1 MRISENQVKIE
12 GILSEVGLETAT
24 FNRKGQTTECIRGTI
39 KIRVEQDINGTM
51 TIMEVPVSA
60 FASRYTNAGAENPAY
75 NSLKDVM
82 ENYKSIAACGN
93 IDDADRVRITNG
105 SLQENV
111 FYAKNGDLVNTSRIS
126 ASFINKIAKNECKP
140 EATFTAT
147 IVVGNKSDELDR
159 DGTPTNRLNVNGVI
173 IQYGER
179 ADLIKFI
186 VAKPDAKNHIEQYWN
201 DGDTVRVQ
209 GKVNFSSK
217 TEYIEEE
224 VGFGEPIK
232 TAKTTS
238 VHELL
243 IESGSAGCLE
253 GDAAYDIK
261 DIQSALAARKVRIEE
276 TKKPVVSAPS
286 KPDFGF

>member
-24 FNRKGQTTECIRGTI
+24 FNRKGQATECIRGTI

-51 TIMEVPVSA
+51 TTMEVPVSA

-111 FYAKNGDLVNTSRIS
+111 FYAKNGDLVNTSRII

>member
-51 TIMEVPVSA
+51 TTMEVPVSA

-238 VHELL
+238 VHERL

>member
-24 FNRKGQTTECIRGTI
+24 FNRKGQVTECIRGTI

-51 TIMEVPVSA
+51 TTMEVPVSA

-261 DIQSALAARKVRIEE
+261 DVQSALAARKVRIEE
-276 TKKPVVSAPS
+276 TKKPVANAPS

>member
-24 FNRKGQTTECIRGTI
+24 FNRKGQTTECIRGTV

-51 TIMEVPVSA
+51 TTMEVPISA

>member
-51 TIMEVPVSA
+51 TTMEVPVSA

-261 DIQSALAARKVRIEE
+261 DVQSALAARKVRIEE
-276 TKKPVVSAPS
+276 TKKPVASAPS

>member
-1 MRISENQVKIE
+1 MRISENQVKVE
-12 GILSEVGLETAT
+12 GVLSEVGLETAT

-51 TIMEVPVSA
+51 TTMEVPVSA

-159 DGTPTNRLNVNGVI
+159 DGTPTNRLTVNGVI

-276 TKKPVVSAPS
+276 TKKPVANIPS

>member
-39 KIRVEQDINGTM
+39 KIRVEQNINGTM
-51 TIMEVPVSA
+51 TTMEVPVSA

>member
-39 KIRVEQDINGTM
+39 KIRVEQDINGIM
-51 TIMEVPVSA
+51 TTMEVPVSA

-93 IDDADRVRITNG
+93 IDDADRVRITSG

-276 TKKPVVSAPS
+276 TKKPAVTAPS

>member
-24 FNRKGQTTECIRGTI
+24 FNRKGQATECIRGTI

-51 TIMEVPVSA
+51 TTMEVPVSA

-111 FYAKNGDLVNTSRIS
+111 FY
-126 ASFINKIAKNECKP
+126 AKNECKP

>member
-24 FNRKGQTTECIRGTI
+24 FNRKGQATECIRGTI

-51 TIMEVPVSA
+51 TTMEVPVSA

-261 DIQSALAARKVRIEE
+261 YIQSALAARKVRIEE

>member
-24 FNRKGQTTECIRGTI
+24 FNRKGQTTECIRGTV
-39 KIRVEQDINGTM
+39 KIRVEQAINGIM
-51 TIMEVPVSA
+51 TTMEVPVSA

-261 DIQSALAARKVRIEE
+261 DVQSALAARKVRIEE
-276 TKKPVVSAPS
+276 TKKPVANAPS

>member
-51 TIMEVPVSA
+51 TTMEVPVSA
-60 FASRYTNAGAENPAY
+60 FASRYTNAGTENPAY

>member
-24 FNRKGQTTECIRGTI
+24 FNRKGQATECIRGTI
-39 KIRVEQDINGTM
+39 QIRVEQDINGTM
-51 TIMEVPVSA
+51 TTMEVPVSA

-147 IVVGNKSDELDR
+147 IVVGNKTDELDR

>member
-51 TIMEVPVSA
+51 TTMEVPVSA

-186 VAKPDAKNHIEQYWN
+186 VAKPEAKNHIEQYWN

-276 TKKPVVSAPS
+276 TKKPVASAPS
-286 KPDFGF
+286 KPEFGF

>member
-51 TIMEVPVSA
+51 TTMEVPVSA

-186 VAKPDAKNHIEQYWN
+186 VAKPEAKNHIEQYWN

-253 GDAAYDIK
+253 GDAAYDVK

>member
-51 TIMEVPVSA
+51 TTMEVPVSA
-60 FASRYTNAGAENPAY
+60 FASRCTNAGAENPAY

>member
-12 GILSEVGLETAT
+12 GILSEVGLEAAT

-51 TIMEVPVSA
+51 TTMEVPVSA

-93 IDDADRVRITNG
+93 IDDADRVRITSG

>member
-51 TIMEVPVSA
+51 TTMEVPVSA
-60 FASRYTNAGAENPAY
+60 FASRYTNANAENPAY

-201 DGDTVRVQ
+201 DGDTVRIQ

>member
-51 TIMEVPVSA
+51 TTMEVPVSA

-261 DIQSALAARKVRIEE
+261 DVQSALAARKVRIEE
-276 TKKPVVSAPS
+276 TKKPAVNAPS

>member
-51 TIMEVPVSA
+51 TTMEVPVSA

-93 IDDADRVRITNG
+93 IDDADRVRITSG

-276 TKKPVVSAPS
+276 TKKPAVTAPS

>member
-39 KIRVEQDINGTM
+39 KIRVEQDINGTI
-51 TIMEVPVSA
+51 TTMEVPVSA

-276 TKKPVVSAPS
+276 TKKPIVSAPS

>member
-51 TIMEVPVSA
+51 TTMEVPVSA

-93 IDDADRVRITNG
+93 IDDADRVRITSG

-173 IQYGER
+173 VQYGER

-276 TKKPVVSAPS
+276 TKKPAVTAPS

>member
-39 KIRVEQDINGTM
+39 KIRVEQEINGTM
-51 TIMEVPVSA
+51 TTMEVPVSA

-186 VAKPDAKNHIEQYWN
+186 VAKPEAKNHIEQYWN

>member
-51 TIMEVPVSA
+51 TTMEVPVSA

-93 IDDADRVRITNG
+93 IDDADRVRITSG

-126 ASFINKIAKNECKP
+126 ASFINKIAKNEYKP

>member
-24 FNRKGQTTECIRGTI
+24 FNRKGQATECIRGTI

-51 TIMEVPVSA
+51 TTMEVPVSA

-111 FYAKNGDLVNTSRIS
+111 FYAKHGDLVNTSRIS